1 MCRLRST
8 ILNNPLN
15 IKSMKK
21 FAIFMVLFGATY
33 FIYNFYAYFSGVRSL
48 MSMIFGLLLATSL
61 ILLGL
66 DRISHLEQTH
76 PKFLKYSAIIISA
89 IAIILFIAF
98 IVQAYLTRG

>member
-1 MCRLRST
+1 
-8 ILNNPLN
+8 
-15 IKSMKK
+15 MKK
-21 FAIFMVLFGATY
+21 FGIFLSLLGATY
-33 FIYNFYAYFSGVRSL
+33 FIYNFYAYFFGVRSL

-76 PKFLKYSAIIISA
+76 PKLLKYATIIIST
-89 IAIILFIAF
+89 IAVILFIAF

>member
-1 MCRLRST
+1 
-8 ILNNPLN
+8 
-15 IKSMKK
+15 
-21 FAIFMVLFGATY
+21 MVLLGATY

-66 DRISHLEQTH
+66 DRISNLEQTH
-76 PKFLKYSAIIISA
+76 PKFLKYSAIIIST
-89 IAIILFIAF
+89 IAVILFIVF

>member
-21 FAIFMVLFGATY
+21 FAIFMVIFGATY

-76 PKFLKYSAIIISA
+76 PRLYKYFGITLMVFSFIF
-89 IAIILFIAF
+89 FIAT
-98 IVQAYLTRG
+98 IVKVYLSRG

>member
-1 MCRLRST
+1 MPSK
-8 ILNNPLN
+8 IDY
-15 IKSMKK
+15 IKQSSQYLIYEK

-61 ILLGL
+61 ILSGL
-66 DRISHLEQTH
+66 DMIFHLEQTH
-76 PKFLKYSAIIISA
+76 PRLLKYATIIIST
-89 IAIILFIAF
+89 IAVILFIAF